1 MIDRIF
7 RKGRKPLNEAI
18 LEAVRELGKCYSRIE
33 LLRSK
38 LTKRSKDLFDS
49 CVSCME
55 RGLKTKASIYANEIA
70 EIRRILSTLEYIQL
84 SVERAILR
92 LDTIKMVSSN
102 LESLRSIFGEV
113 RAALN
118 LIADVMPSMIPE
130 VDRLNSVV
138 NEIIKETEFSMQV
151 PTPIAMN
158 DPSVEG
164 ILYEAASVAQ
174 ERMKTKLP
182 EPPLEGHAVTSGSA
196 RRLVAVSALGDESA
210 EPETNSSSDKKFDL
224 SSFLTEELVMDYIE
238 RNDGNMDVARCA
250 RELNMPYE
258 RVLSTLD
265 SLRRKG
271 KLKVKQ
277 WRR

>member
-1 MIDRIF
+1 MIDRILRRS
-7 RKGRKPLNEAI
+7 RKSLNESI

-38 LTKRSKDLFDS
+38 LKKRSKDLFDS
-49 CVSCME
+49 CVSCIE
-55 RGLKTKASIYANEIA
+55 RGSKTRASIYANEIA

-84 SVERAILR
+84 SVERAIIR
-92 LDTIKMVSSN
+92 LNTIKIVSPN
-102 LESLRSIFGEV
+102 LESLCSIFTEV
-113 RAALN
+113 KAALN
-118 LIADVMPSMIPE
+118 LIADVMPSMVPE

-138 NEIIKETEFSMQV
+138 NEIIKETEFRTPMSTSMAV
-151 PTPIAMN
+151 N
-158 DPSVEG
+158 DPSVES
-164 ILYEAASVAQ
+164 ILHEAASIAE
-174 ERMKTKLP
+174 ERIKTKLP
-182 EPPLEGHAVTSGSA
+182 EPPLEGRAITSGSPG
-196 RRLVAVSALGDESA
+196 RLIAVSALGDESA
-210 EPETNSSSDKKFDL
+210 ERETEDFSEKKFDL
-224 SSFLTEELVMDYIE
+224 SSFLTEELVLDYIE
-238 RNDGNMDVARCA
+238 RNDGNMDVTRCA